1 VFYEDAM
8 HLNVQVRAKYNPL
21 SCSLSREAVLTR
33 FETIENDP
41 RNRKSFAF
49 QATFFRRFLV
59 AVLRQV
65 FRMVMKME
73 VIGLENLPPDGA
85 VVIACN
91 HVTNF
96 DVFPM
101 QLSLPRPIFFMAKA
115 ELFNF
120 PLMDMA
126 LRNLGAFPV
135 YRGEK
140 DAWAMKHAQVV
151 LEREQT
157 LGMFPEG
164 TRNKGRGLGLAKT
177 GTARTAIDTNSPIV
191 PMLLTG
197 TDGFFKHFPRRAN
210 VTVKLL
216 PPLMPATGETPLAL
230 TDRLMFSMAAALP
243 EELRGVYAEIPKGFG
258 D

>member
-1 VFYEDAM
+1 MSQIE
-8 HLNVQVRAKYNPL
+8 
-21 SCSLSREAVLTR
+21 SL
-33 FETIENDP
+33 ENDP

-49 QATFFRRFLV
+49 HATFFRKVFV
-59 AVLRQV
+59 GFLRQI
-65 FRMVMKME
+65 FRLIMKMD
-73 VIGLENLPPDGA
+73 VQGLENLPLGGP

-115 ELFNF
+115 ELFKISI
-120 PLMDMA
+120 MDVV

-140 DAWAMKHAQVV
+140 DNWAMRHAQRV
-151 LEREQT
+151 LENDQT

-164 TRNKGRGLGLAKT
+164 TRNKGRGLGVAKT
-177 GTARTAIDTNSPIV
+177 GTARMAIDTKSPIV
-191 PMLLTG
+191 PMVIVG
-197 TDGFFKHFPRRAN
+197 TDQFFKRFPLRAN

-216 PPLMPATGETPLAL
+216 APLLPKPGETPLAL
-230 TDRLMFSMAAALP
+230 TDRLMFSMAAELP
-243 EELRGVYAEIPKGFG
+243 EDMRGVYAETPKGFEN
-258 D
+258 

>member
-1 VFYEDAM
+1 LAQFDT
-8 HLNVQVRAKYNPL
+8 P
-21 SCSLSREAVLTR
+21 
-33 FETIENDP
+33 ENDP
-41 RNRKSFAF
+41 RNLKQFAF
-49 QATFFRRFLV
+49 HATMFRKLFVGFLR
-59 AVLRQV
+59 LM
-65 FRMVMKME
+65 FRLIMRME
-73 VIGLENLPPDGA
+73 VKGLENFPLDGP

-101 QLSLPRPIFFMAKA
+101 QFSLPRPIFFMAKA

-120 PLMDMA
+120 PVMDIA

-140 DAWAMKHAQVV
+140 DQWAMRHAQRV
-151 LEREQT
+151 LEQGQT

-164 TRNKGRGLGLAKT
+164 TRNKGRGLGVAKT
-177 GTARTAIDTNSPIV
+177 GTARMAIENACPIV
-191 PMLLTG
+191 PMVVVG
-197 TDGFFKHFPRRAN
+197 TDGFFKDFPKRSR

-216 PPLMPATGETPLAL
+216 PSLMPNPGETPLSL

-243 EELRGVYAEIPKGFG
+243 EDMRGVYAETPKGFG